1 MSTIERTSA
10 ALAGESRA
18 LASQSPAEILSWAA
32 ARFDHVAFS
41 TGFGV
46 EGCLLVDVI
55 ARHGLPI
62 DVFTLDTGLLFPE
75 TYLLWQRLE
84 KRYGISI
91 RGVEPARS
99 VAEQARDLGERL
111 WERQPDTCCELRKLR
126 PLREALSG
134 ADAWVTAIRRDQ
146 TADRAE
152 AAVIEPE
159 SRFGLVKVNPLVA
172 WTSDQVWSYVREHDV
187 PYNRLHDRGYPSI
200 GCWPCTSSVQAGEA
214 PRAGRWRG
222 REKTECG
229 LHARPERSVI
239 PTLQLQGGS

>member
-1 MSTIERTSA
+1 MDTLERNVA
-10 ALAGESRA
+10 PLADR
-18 LASQSPAEILSWAA
+18 SPAEILAWAA
-32 ARFDHVAFS
+32 ARFEHVAFS

-46 EGCLLVDVI
+46 EGCVLVDVI
-55 ARHGLPI
+55 ARHRLPI

-91 RGVEPARS
+91 RGVEPART
-99 VAEQARDLGERL
+99 VGQQADEHGERL

-126 PLREALSG
+126 PLREALRE

-146 TADRAE
+146 TADRADASVVE
-152 AAVIEPE
+152 SD
-159 SRFGLVKVNPLVA
+159 SRFGLIKINPLVG
-172 WTSDQVWSYVREHDV
+172 WTGDQVWSYVREHDV

-200 GCWPCTSSVQAGEA
+200 GCWPCTSSVKPGES

-229 LHARPERSVI
+229 LHARPVRSA
-239 PTLQLQGGS
+239 TLALQPQGGS